1 MTPDDILRLR
11 LDNQRIARSTL
22 RTAEDVVAWF
32 GAMQAQDYLGSLWA
46 IGQRM
51 KTATEATVEA
61 SEARRAIVR
70 TWPMRGTLHFVAAG
84 DARWMTRLLA
94 PRVIARNAARMKRE
108 FNVDAR
114 VVGRSHEILGRAME
128 GGRRLD
134 RSAIYEALEARRI
147 RTGNSRGLH
156 ILLWLAMEGVLCL
169 AGRHGKQHTFAMLDD
184 WLPDPDP
191 NPLERD
197 EALSKLARRYFMSHG
212 PATMRDFVWWAGI
225 TVKDARAAID
235 GARSSLMD
243 EVVDGATY
251 WWHEPQSNPPRGT
264 KDPKH
269 APQVSLLPTLDE
281 YTVGYHDRSLL
292 LGNLKGRS
300 KMELL
305 NPAVLLDGRV
315 VGTWKRAI
323 DKQSVSIDTRLWR
336 ALSRAEHAAL
346 EEAGNRYAAFLGLG
360 ARLRAVNSRH
370 GQRSAAR
377 GSPASS

>member
-11 LDNQRIARSTL
+11 RNNQHIARSTL

-61 SEARRAIVR
+61 SEARRAIIR
-70 TWPMRGTLHFVAAG
+70 TWPMRGTLHFVAAA

-114 VVGRSHEILGRAME
+114 VVERAHEVLARAME

-134 RSAIYEALEARRI
+134 RNAIYEALDARRI
-147 RTGNSRGLH
+147 RTGKSRGLI
-156 ILLWLAMEGVLCL
+156 ILSWLAMEGVLCL
-169 AGRHGKQHTFAMLDD
+169 AGRCGKQHTFAMLDD
-184 WLPDPDP
+184 WVPNPDPHP
-191 NPLERD
+191 MERD
-197 EALSKLARRYFMSHG
+197 EALAKLAQRYFRSHG
-212 PATMRDFVWWAGI
+212 PATVRDFVWWAGI
-225 TVKDARAAID
+225 TVKDARLAID

-243 EVVDGATY
+243 EVVDSATY
-251 WWHEPQSNPPRGT
+251 WWHVPRSKPPRGT
-264 KDPKH
+264 RDPKQS
-269 APQVSLLPTLDE
+269 PQVSLLPTLDE

-292 LGNLKGRS
+292 LGSLKGRS

-315 VGTWKRAI
+315 MGTWKRVI

-336 ALSRAEHAAL
+336 TLTRAEHAAL
-346 EEAGNRYAAFLGLG
+346 EEASDRYAAFLG
-360 ARLRAVNSRH
+360 ARLHAANSHR

-377 GSPASS
+377 GSPANS